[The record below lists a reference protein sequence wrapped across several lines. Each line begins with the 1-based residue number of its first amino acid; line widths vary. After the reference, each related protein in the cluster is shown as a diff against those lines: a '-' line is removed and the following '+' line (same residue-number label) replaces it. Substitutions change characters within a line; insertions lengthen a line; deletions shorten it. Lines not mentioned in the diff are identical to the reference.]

1 MRYAAL
7 LEDYVSAEPLP
18 LTDFLVARGR
28 ALAAFGKGERNDTL
42 IEELRRLAQEARDH
56 ELALAIP
63 ALENALSVSLTE

>member
-1 MRYAAL
+1 M
-7 LEDYVSAEPLP
+7 
-18 LTDFLVARGR
+18 G

-42 IEELRRLAQEARDH
+42 IEELRRLTQEARDH